1 MGPMKTSYI
10 LLRGIEFPTFFY
22 VWGLGV
28 RYEGVRLSARCEEGV
43 EWEGAGCEARRMW
56 GWIAQPRVWG
66 TEFCYPKR
74 QCTLYLLVYTVTRQP
89 MLVMLLF
96 RRKAIAITHTQ
107 RLRYPPHTSWA
118 SRTSNTAC
126 DWRVQYHSTETAV
139 FDGSQRGRQ
148 ALDTRQWKC

>member
-1 MGPMKTSYI
+1 MGSMKTSYI
-10 LLRGIEFPTFFY
+10 LLTGIKFLTFFY

-28 RYEGVRLSARCEEGV
+28 RCEGVRVECEVWRCEGV
-43 EWEGAGCEARRMW
+43 EWEGAGCEARRTW
-56 GWIAQPRVWG
+56 GWITLWG

-74 QCTLYLLVYTVTRQP
+74 QRTLYLLLYTVTRQP

-96 RRKAIAITHTQ
+96 RGKAIAITNTP

-148 ALDTRQWKC
+148 ALDTGQPKC